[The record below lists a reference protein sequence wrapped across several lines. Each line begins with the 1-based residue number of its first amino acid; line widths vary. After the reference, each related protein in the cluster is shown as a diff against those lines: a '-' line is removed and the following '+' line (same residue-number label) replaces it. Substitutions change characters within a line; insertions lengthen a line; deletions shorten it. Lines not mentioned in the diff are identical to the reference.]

1 MTSTVSLPAETR
13 RLLSLAWPVMLTSL
27 NWTIL
32 HVTDVVVVGLVST
45 EQVAAL
51 GASRTLTYIVIVA
64 ALSAMSGVLVF
75 ASRADGAGDLA
86 ATGRVLREGLVLAA
100 GIGIVSAL
108 VLLAFAA
115 PMLAGLGV
123 AGELVPDAARVVRV
137 MALSYPFQL
146 LSIAASF
153 FLEGV
158 SRPRRVMA
166 VNLAVLPL
174 NALLAWALA
183 AGRLGFP
190 ELGAAGAALATAI
203 ASGVGAIAMLAA
215 VWTLPE
221 AAARGVRDISSAA
234 WAGIGAG
241 AWRLAQFGA
250 VPALA
255 SGLELAGF
263 AILIALSTELGDI
276 TAHAFQIVFSIHNVT
291 FGVAL
296 GLGSA
301 AGVRS
306 GNAIG
311 EGEPARAIP
320 RVAIAAGLAALAT
333 ALLAALMVAARGS
346 IVAAFPAA
354 EAVHVLALA
363 IVPVWAP
370 FICFD
375 GVQVVLVYALRSLGD
390 QVAAG
395 INSILA
401 YFVVTGGAGIW
412 LVHHGYAALG
422 LVYAS
427 GLGMVAAAM
436 LHAARFAWVS
446 RRLLRL
452 RGCRGMQKLI

>member
-1 MTSTVSLPAETR
+1 MSGLPALSAETR

-75 ASRADGAGDLA
+75 TSRADGAGDLRG
-86 ATGRVLREGLVLAA
+86 TGRVLREGLVLAA
-100 GIGIVSAL
+100 AIGIAAAA
-108 VLLAFAA
+108 VLLLFAA

-123 AGELVPDAARVVRV
+123 AAGLVPDAAHVVRV

-146 LSIAASF
+146 LTIAASF

-174 NALLAWALA
+174 NALAAWALA
-183 AGRLGFP
+183 AGRLGLP
-190 ELGAAGAALATAI
+190 ELGAVGAATATAL
-203 ASGVGAIAMLAA
+203 ASGVGAVAMLAA

-221 AAARGVRDISSAA
+221 AAQRGVRDRSRAA
-234 WAGIGAG
+234 WAGVGAG
-241 AWRLAQFGA
+241 AVRLARFGT
-250 VPALA
+250 VPAIA

-263 AILIALSTELGDI
+263 AILIALSTELGDV

-306 GNAIG
+306 GNAVG
-311 EGEPARAIP
+311 EGRPAAAVP
-320 RVAIAAGLAALAT
+320 RVAIAATLAAAAT
-333 ALLAALMVAARGS
+333 ALLALLMVVARAPL
-346 IVAAFPAA
+346 VALFPAA

-363 IVPVWAP
+363 IVPAWAP

-395 INSILA
+395 VNSILA
-401 YFVVTGGAGIW
+401 YFVVTGGAGVL
-412 LVHHGYAALG
+412 LVHHGHGALG

-427 GLGMVAAAM
+427 GVGMVAAAM
-436 LHAARFAWVS
+436 LHGGRFAWVAS
-446 RRLLRL
+446 RL
-452 RGCRGMQKLI
+452 RR

>member
-1 MTSTVSLPAETR
+1 MPPALSLSAETR
-13 RLLSLAWPVMLTSL
+13 RLISLAWPVMLTSL

-32 HVTDVVVVGLVST
+32 HVTDVIVVGLVST

-86 ATGRVLREGLVLAA
+86 QTGRVLREGVVLAVV
-100 GIGIVSAL
+100 IGLGAAA
-108 VLLAFAA
+108 VLLAFAPA
-115 PMLAGLGV
+115 MLDGLGV
-123 AGELVPDAARVVRV
+123 ARELVPDAARVVRV

-146 LSIAASF
+146 LSIAGSF

-183 AGRLGFP
+183 AGRLGLP
-190 ELGAAGAALATAI
+190 ELGAVGAAMATAI
-203 ASGVGAIAMLAA
+203 ASGIGAVAMLAA
-215 VWTLPE
+215 VWLLPQ
-221 AAARGVRDISSAA
+221 AKARGVRDFSRAA
-234 WAGIGAG
+234 WRGVGAG
-241 AWRLAQFGA
+241 AWRLMRFGA

-263 AILIALSTELGDI
+263 AILIALSTELGDV

-296 GLGSA
+296 GFGSA

-306 GNAIG
+306 GNAVG
-311 EGEPARAIP
+311 EGEPARAVP
-320 RVAIAAGLAALAT
+320 RVLIAAGLAAIAT
-333 ALLAALMVAARGS
+333 ALLAVLMASARGP
-346 IVAAFPAA
+346 IVALFPAA
-354 EAVHVLALA
+354 DAVHVLALA

-395 INSILA
+395 VNSILA
-401 YFVVTGGAGIW
+401 YFVVTGGAGLW
-412 LVHHGYAALG
+412 LVHHDWGALG

-427 GLGMVAAAM
+427 GAGMVAAAA
-436 LHAARFAWVS
+436 LHGGRFAWVS
-446 RRLLRL
+446 RRLAA
-452 RGCRGMQKLI
+452 